1 MAQLLQ
7 INLHYFII
15 IVFALVVFAMTDMQK
30 QKSNFIKTFYTSLS
44 ISFEVAPQYHSVIK
58 KPHKRAGDS
67 MVIPHPHHTI
77 LSPFAKVHTEKK

>member
-30 QKSNFIKTFYTSLS
+30 QKSNFILRRF
-44 ISFEVAPQYHSVIK
+44 
-58 KPHKRAGDS
+58 
-67 MVIPHPHHTI
+67 I
-77 LSPFAKVHTEKK
+77 LH